1 MNRKLVVL
9 AVVSLLGCQLKAE
22 ETKAAETKA
31 VTTPAATKSA
41 VTKSAATKAVTT
53 PAATKSAATKAA
65 EAKAVEAKPAETKV
79 PDKIVKSD
87 DQWKKSLSPSQFCI
101 MRQKGTETP
110 FNNKYDSFFKPGTYE
125 CAACGNKLFSSNS
138 KYDSHTGWPAF
149 FRPISKESIK
159 VLQDNSLGMERTEV
173 LCAKCESHLGHV
185 FLDGP
190 KPSGLHFC
198 INSECLNFIP
208 DPANTTTKK

>member
-9 AVVSLLGCQLKAE
+9 AVVSLLGCQLKAV
-22 ETKAAETKA
+22 ETKAAETKVA
-31 VTTPAATKSA
+31 E
-41 VTKSAATKAVTT
+41 TKA
-53 PAATKSAATKAA
+53 AATKAA
-65 EAKAVEAKPAETKV
+65 PTKAAETKPAATKAATTMAAGTKPAEAKAA
-79 PDKIVKSD
+79 DKIVKSD

-125 CAACGNKLFSSNS
+125 CAACGAKLFSSNS

-149 FRPISKESIK
+149 FRPVSKESIK

-173 LCAKCESHLGHV
+173 LCAKCDSHLGHV

-190 KPSGLHFC
+190 QPSGLHFC
-198 INSECLNFIP
+198 INSACLNFIP
-208 DPANTTTKK
+208 DPGSTTAKK